1 MSRKKTSGQ
10 QSRSKQ
16 SSRRSSGSGAQS
28 RGRSKKAKTNKHNS
42 ATAKGSSFNNASKG
56 GLNPQTQASKK
67 KAQLDEDESTVI
79 LLFNKPFQVLC
90 QFTDQANRE
99 TLASYIK
106 IPNLYAAGRLDRDSE
121 GLLLL
126 TNNGMLQHRIAH
138 PDFKLPKTYLVQ
150 LEGEVSGKAIKQ
162 LCEGVKLNDGMSAPA
177 IAKQVEPPDWL
188 WPRNPPIRVRKDIPT
203 SWIQITITEGRNCQI
218 RRMSAAVGYPTLR
231 LIRTQIGAHNVK
243 GITLGEYKEVAD
255 TLG

>member
-1 MSRKKTSGQ
+1 MSRKKKLSGQ
-10 QSRSKQ
+10 QRRTKKTSRH
-16 SSRRSSGSGAQS
+16 SSSTGSNT
-28 RGRSKKAKTNKHNS
+28 RGRSKKSAVHSHTKSGDKVSQANS
-42 ATAKGSSFNNASKG
+42 ASRQSKSTG
-56 GLNPQTQASKK
+56 DHEQQE
-67 KAQLDEDESTVI
+67 EDEQTVI

-90 QFTDQANRE
+90 QFTDENDRE

-106 IPNLYAAGRLDRDSE
+106 IPKLYAAGRLDRDSE

-138 PDFKLPKTYLVQ
+138 PDFKLAKTYLVQ
-150 LEGEVSGKAIKQ
+150 LEGAVSSKAIRQ

-177 IAKQVEPPDWL
+177 TAKQVEQPDWL
-188 WPRNPPIRVRKDIPT
+188 WPRKPPIRVRKDIPT
-203 SWIQITITEGRNCQI
+203 SWIELTITEGRNRQV

-231 LIRTQIGAHNVK
+231 LIRTHIGAHCVK
-243 GITLGEYKEVAD
+243 GIASGEYKEVAD